1 MYVEDNRITRI
12 LPSKAYPVNRG
23 FACIK
28 GLSLDRQGTV
38 QGPRPLPRIRRADGT
53 AEWVSWDE
61 GLRYC
66 SGRIRD
72 LQHQYGL
79 QSVAA
84 ISTGQLTLEEM
95 ALLGHLCRDYLKI
108 PLDGNTRLCMAT
120 SVVAHKQ
127 SFGFDAPPYTLADIE
142 SSDLL
147 IFIGANPVVAH
158 PVLWDRVRFN
168 GGHAH
173 KIIVIDPRR
182 SETAENAD
190 EWYGIKPKSDLTLLY
205 TLANVLI
212 RNNWIDQAYIDAH
225 TEGFQD
231 FRGHVAAFTPEKTEA
246 LTGISPERLEHLA
259 ALIHQGKAVSLW
271 WTMGVNQGYQAVRTA
286 QGIINIALMTG
297 NMGRPGT
304 GANSLTGQVNA
315 MGSRLFSNTAGL
327 YGGGDYDNP
336 VRREAVCRAL
346 HCDDAMLPL
355 KPTIP
360 YSAIIEGIIAGD
372 IKALW
377 ILCTNPRHSWTNN
390 DTFRQAVEKL
400 DLFIVQDVYGDT
412 DSSAICDVFL
422 PVCPGIKKEGT
433 MINTE
438 RRLSALRPVLPRGP
452 EERND
457 FEVILA
463 MGEALGMGKA
473 LDGWRSPREVFDLMR
488 ECSRG
493 MPCDITGVSYDA
505 LPESSG
511 IQWPFP
517 EKAGAGSDQRRL
529 FEDGRYYTPNG
540 KARFVFEAVAEN
552 PTPLSET
559 YPYYLNTGRGS
570 VGQWHTQTRTREVIF
585 VADVSIKA
593 AYVHLNPVLA
603 QEYGLKENDPVE
615 IYAQN
620 GKSAVFTVRLSN
632 QVDYGQIYAP
642 LHYIETNRLTPSLY
656 DPYSKEPSFKFEPV
670 RIQKYGGIQG

>member
-1 MYVEDNRITRI
+1 
-12 LPSKAYPVNRG
+12 
-23 FACIK
+23 
-28 GLSLDRQGTV
+28 
-38 QGPRPLPRIRRADGT
+38 
-53 AEWVSWDE
+53 
-61 GLRYC
+61 LRN
-66 SGRIRD
+66 
-72 LQHQYGL
+72 QYGP
-79 QSVAA
+79 QSAAA

-95 ALLGHLCRDYLKI
+95 ALLGHVCRDYLKI

-142 SSDLL
+142 CSDLI

-168 GGHAH
+168 GGGAH
-173 KIIVIDPRR
+173 KIIVIDPRK

-212 RNNWIDQAYIDAH
+212 RNKWIDRAYIDAH

-231 FRGHVAAFTPEKTEA
+231 FSDHAAAFTPETTES
-246 LTGISPERLEHLA
+246 LTGISPAGLEHLA

-286 QGIINIALMTG
+286 QAIINIALMTG

-336 VRREAVCRAL
+336 ARREAVRRAL

-355 KPTIP
+355 KPSVP
-360 YSAIIEGIIAGD
+360 YSAIIEGILAGD

-422 PVCPGIKKEGT
+422 PVSPGIKKEGT

-457 FEVILA
+457 FEVILS

-505 LPESSG
+505 IPESKG

-517 EKAGAGSDQRRL
+517 EGAGAGADQRRL

-540 KARFVFEAVAEN
+540 RARFVFEAVAEN

-570 VGQWHTQTRTREVIF
+570 VGQWHTQTRTREVIY
-585 VADVSIKA
+585 VADVSVKA
-593 AYVHLNPVLA
+593 AYVQLNPVLA
-603 QEYGLKENDPVE
+603 GEYGLRENDPVE
-615 IYAQN
+615 IFGQN
-620 GKSAVFTVRLSN
+620 GKSAVFTVRLSDR
-632 QVDYGQIYAP
+632 VDYGQIYAP
-642 LHYIETNRLTPSLY
+642 LHYIETNRLTPSVY
-656 DPYSKEPSFKFEPV
+656 DPYSKEPSFKFAPV
-670 RIQKYGGIQG
+670 RIRKYGGIQG

>member
-1 MYVEDNRITRI
+1 MYVEDHRITRI
-12 LPSKAYPVNRG
+12 LPSKGYPVNRG

-28 GLSLDRQGTV
+28 GLSLDRQGTI
-38 QGPRPLPRIRRADGT
+38 QGPRPLPRIREADGT
-53 AEWVSWDE
+53 ERWVRWEE
-61 GLRYC
+61 GIRYC
-66 SGRIRD
+66 SSRIQELRR
-72 LQHQYGL
+72 QYGP

-95 ALLGHLCRDYLKI
+95 ALLGHLCRDYLQI

-142 SSDLL
+142 YSDLL

-168 GGHAH
+168 GGQAH

-190 EWYGIKPKSDLTLLY
+190 AWYGIKPKSDLTLLY
-205 TLANVLI
+205 TLAHVLI
-212 RNNWIDQAYIDAH
+212 RNNWIDRAYIDAH
-225 TEGFQD
+225 TEGFED
-231 FRGHVAAFTPEKTEA
+231 FRAHVEAFTPEGTEA

-259 ALIHQGKAVSLW
+259 ALIHGGKAVSLW

-286 QGIINIALMTG
+286 QAIINIALMTG

-315 MGSRLFSNTAGL
+315 MGSRLFSNTAGF
-327 YGGGDYDNP
+327 YAGGDYDNP
-336 VRREAVCRAL
+336 ARREAVSRAL

-355 KPTIP
+355 KPAIP
-360 YSAIIEGIIAGD
+360 YSAIIEGIIAGN
-372 IKALW
+372 IKGLW

-412 DSSAICDVFL
+412 DSSAVCDVFL

-505 LPESSG
+505 LPESKG

-517 EKAGAGSDQRRL
+517 EGAKAGSDQRRL
-529 FEDGRYYTPNG
+529 FEDGRYYTPSG

-559 YPYYLNTGRGS
+559 HPYYLNTGRGS
-570 VGQWHTQTRTREVIF
+570 VGQWHTQTRTREVIY

-593 AYVHLNPVLA
+593 AYVQLNPDLA
-603 QEYGLKENDPVE
+603 REYGLQENDPVE
-615 IYAQN
+615 IYGQN

-632 QVDYGQIYAP
+632 RVDYGQIYAP

-670 RIQKYGGIQG
+670 RIQKYGGTQG